1 MYVITADQVRS
12 RETPDAVDGAI
23 RELTAQL
30 DGDLALPPD
39 RAAGDEVQLVT
50 ADAGAALRALLMLTR
65 PKQWSVGLGIGS
77 VRLPLAATVREST
90 GPAFFAARTAV
101 DRAKAKPSRFAIEA
115 VDAAEPARSAE
126 ALVDLLLL
134 LRARRTDEGWELHD
148 LMVSGLTQ
156 AQSAAKLGITPQA
169 ASARALAADLKAEFA
184 ATPAVARLI
193 ANLDDTAGTPEHR

>member
-12 RETPDAVDGAI
+12 RHSTDAVEGAI
-23 RELTAQL
+23 HDLTAL
-30 DGDLALPPD
+30 LADDLALPPD

-50 ADAGAALRALLMLTR
+50 ADPNTTLHAILLLTR
-65 PKQWSVGLGIGS
+65 SKQWSVGLGVGP
-77 VRLPLAATVREST
+77 VRLPLGPSVREST

-101 DRAKAKPSRFAIEA
+101 ERAKAKASRFAIDR
-115 VDAAEPARSAE
+115 VDDAALAQSTE

-134 LRARRTDEGWELHD
+134 LRARRTEEGWELHD
-148 LMVSGLTQ
+148 LMASGLTQ
-156 AQSAAKLGITPQA
+156 AKSAAQLGITPQA

-193 ANLDDTAGTPEHR
+193 AKLDQEVP

>member
-12 RETPDAVDGAI
+12 RQNRDAVDDAI
-23 RELTAQL
+23 LELSVTL
-30 DGDLALPPD
+30 GDRLPLPPD

-50 ADAGAALRALLMLTR
+50 HDPDAALRAILLLSR
-65 PKQWSVGLGIGS
+65 SKLWSVGLGVGAI
-77 VRLPLAATVREST
+77 REPLGRSVREST

-101 DRAKAKPSRFAIEA
+101 DRAKAKASRFAIEV
-115 VDAAEPARSAE
+115 VDAPEPAKSAE

-148 LMVSGLTQ
+148 LLQSGLTQ
-156 AQSAAKLGITPQA
+156 AQAAARLGITPQA

-184 ATPAVARLI
+184 AIPAVARLV
-193 ANLDDTAGTPEHR
+193 ADLDSEDA